1 MYLIEQS
8 KYNLYFII
16 INKIQMGVMKKI
28 MKKLKKYLCCGG
40 RNKKEVNQIYNEISQ
55 TDNII

>member
-1 MYLIEQS
+1 
-8 KYNLYFII
+8 
-16 INKIQMGVMKKI
+16 MGVMKKI